1 MPGLSPSLVTYKL
14 KMDPNAKSV
23 KQPPR
28 KYLLDVEKKII
39 AKVNKLL
46 KAVFIEEIECSSWL
60 DNIVPIK
67 KKGSQIRICVD
78 FRDLNKDCPKD
89 EFPLPNVDILVDV
102 AAGHELFPLWMAT
115 VCIIRSLWS

>member
-1 MPGLSPSLVTYKL
+1 MPSLSPSLVTYKL
-14 KMDPNAKSV
+14 KVDPNAKSV
-23 KQPPR
+23 KQPLR

-46 KAVFIEEIECSSWL
+46 KAGFIEEIECSSWL

-89 EFPLPNVDILVDV
+89 EFPLPNVDILADV

-115 VCIIRSLWS
+115 VGIIRSLWS